1 MRKTFV
7 TALMCLLALA
17 VTAAEKPEKTCEK
30 GAAGCPLALSRRAND
45 YFMAKWSD
53 PTAPTTAKK
62 LRPSNLWTRAVYFEG
77 LMALNDIDPQERYT
91 QYVDTWG
98 NFHKWTPRNGVT
110 TVHADDQCCA
120 QTYLERYCQVGGK
133 EQVRAVKENFDKQI
147 ARGTNR
153 DWTWIDA
160 IQMAMP
166 AYARLYAITKD
177 RKYIDYA
184 MQSYTWSR
192 DTCGGKLFNTEEG
205 LWWRDAN
212 FVPPYKESDG
222 KNCYWSRGN
231 GWVYA
236 AYVRVMMLLPK
247 KDKYY
252 KQLKKDFIMMSEA
265 LLPLQREDG
274 FWNASLA
281 SQDFAGKELSGTAL
295 FLYGMSWGVSN
306 GILKEKDYRQAIDKA
321 WEAIASCVHK
331 DGFLGYVQGTGDRP
345 ASSQPV
351 TYVKEPDFD
360 DYGLGCFLLGATEY
374 HKLKNGIRKETVI
387 KTYED

>member
-1 MRKTFV
+1 MLKKLT
-7 TALMCLLALA
+7 TALFCAFA
-17 VTAAEKPEKTCEK
+17 IASHAQKAADTSCC
-30 GAAGCPLALSRRAND
+30 AAGITPKVMAQRAND

-53 PTAPTTAKK
+53 PTEPTKAKK

-77 LMALNDIDPQERYT
+77 LMALNDIDPQKRYT
-91 QYVDTWG
+91 DYIDTWAT
-98 NFHKWTPRNGVT
+98 FHKWMPRNGVT

-120 QTYLERYCQVGGK
+120 QVYLERYCQTGGEEK
-133 EQVRAVKENFDKQI
+133 VKYVKENFDNQI

-166 AYARLYAITKD
+166 AFVRLSAITKD
-177 RKYIDYA
+177 RKYLDYA

-192 DTCGGKLFNTEEG
+192 DTCGGKLFNTAEG

-236 AYVRVMMLLPK
+236 SYVRVMMLLPK
-247 KDKYY
+247 KDRYY
-252 KQLKKDFIMMSEA
+252 KKMENDFLMMSAA

-281 SQDFAGKELSGTAL
+281 SQDYAGKELSGTAL
-295 FLYGMSWGVSN
+295 FLYGMSWGVRHGYLS
-306 GILKEKDYRQAIDKA
+306 KKKYMPAIEKA
-321 WEAIASCVHK
+321 WSAIASCVHK

-351 TYVKEPDFD
+351 TYEKEPDFD

-374 HKLKNGIRKETVI
+374 HKLKNGINYDTVVRTI
-387 KTYED
+387 E

>member
-1 MRKTFV
+1 M
-7 TALMCLLALA
+7 
-17 VTAAEKPEKTCEK
+17 
-30 GAAGCPLALSRRAND
+30 
-45 YFMAKWSD
+45 
-53 PTAPTTAKK
+53 
-62 LRPSNLWTRAVYFEG
+62 
-77 LMALNDIDPQERYT
+77 
-91 QYVDTWG
+91 
-98 NFHKWTPRNGVT
+98 
-110 TVHADDQCCA
+110 
-120 QTYLERYCQVGGK
+120 
-133 EQVRAVKENFDKQI
+133 
-147 ARGTNR
+147 
-153 DWTWIDA
+153 
-160 IQMAMP
+160 
-166 AYARLYAITKD
+166 
-177 RKYIDYA
+177 
-184 MQSYTWSR
+184 
-192 DTCGGKLFNTEEG
+192 
-205 LWWRDAN
+205 
-212 FVPPYKESDG
+212 
-222 KNCYWSRGN
+222 
-231 GWVYA
+231 YA

-321 WEAIASCVHK
+321 WEAISSCVHK

>member
-1 MRKTFV
+1 MRTTFLS
-7 TALMCLLALA
+7 ALMCLLTLN
-17 VTAAEKPEKTCEK
+17 VTAAEKPEETCQMQSD
-30 GAAGCPLALSRRAND
+30 ACPMQLARRAND

-53 PTAPTTAKK
+53 PTEPTKAKK

-77 LMALNDIDPQERYT
+77 LMALYAIDPQERYT
-91 QYVDTWG
+91 QYTDTWG
-98 NFHKWTPRNGVT
+98 NFHQWTPRNGVT

-120 QTYLERYCQVGGK
+120 QVYLERYTQAGGK
-133 EQVRAVKENFDKQI
+133 EKLEKVKENFDNQM
-147 ARGTNR
+147 ARGTNQ

-166 AYARLYAITKD
+166 AYAQLYAITGE

-231 GWVYA
+231 GWVCA
-236 AYVRVMMLLPK
+236 AYVRVMSQLST

-252 KQLKKDFIMMSEA
+252 KQLKKDYLAMMQA

-295 FLYGMSWGVSN
+295 FLYAMSWGVNN
-306 GILKEKDYRQAIDKA
+306 GILKAKTYRPAIDKA
-321 WEAIASCVHK
+321 WAAIASCVHK

-374 HKLKNGIRKETVI
+374 FKLKHGK
-387 KTYED
+387 K

>member
-1 MRKTFV
+1 MITKLLT
-7 TALMCLLALA
+7 TLMCLLSM
-17 VTAAEKPEKTCEK
+17 TASAEENNSGDCGHE
-30 GAAGCPLALSRRAND
+30 ADGCPLTLARRAND
-45 YFMAKWSD
+45 YFMDKWSD
-53 PTAPTTAKK
+53 PTQPTAAKR

-77 LMALNDIDPQERYT
+77 LMALNDIDKQERYM
-91 QYVDTWG
+91 QYVDKWG

-120 QTYLERYCQVGGK
+120 QVYLARYNQVGGNEK
-133 EQVRAVKENFDKQI
+133 IEKVIENFDNQI

-166 AYARLYAITKD
+166 AFAQLSAITGD

-184 MQSYTWSR
+184 MRSYTWSR
-192 DTCGGKLFNTEEG
+192 DTCGGKLFNIEEG

-236 AYVRVMMLLPK
+236 AYVRVMSELSP

-252 KQLKKDFIMMSEA
+252 KQLKKDFLLMSKA

-295 FLYGMSWGVSN
+295 FLYGMAWGVNN
-306 GILKEKDYRQAIDKA
+306 GILKAKDYRSAMDKA
-321 WEAIASCVHK
+321 WAAMASCVHK

-351 TYVKEPDFD
+351 TYEKEPDFD

-374 HKLKNGIRKETVI
+374 HKFQHGIK
-387 KTYED
+387 

>member
-1 MRKTFV
+1 MTKTLL
-7 TALMCLLALA
+7 TALLCAAAMTGFAQTASSKTNAATDNNALTMA
-17 VTAAEKPEKTCEK
+17 Q
-30 GAAGCPLALSRRAND
+30 RAND

-53 PTAPTTAKK
+53 PTEPTKAKR

-77 LMALNDIDPQERYT
+77 LMALNDIDPQDRYMK
-91 QYVDTWG
+91 YVDTWG
-98 NFHKWTPRNGVT
+98 DFHKWTPRNGVT

-120 QTYLERYCQVGGK
+120 QVYLERYCQVGGK
-133 EQVRAVKENFDKQI
+133 EKVEKVKENFDQQI

-166 AYARLYAITKD
+166 AFTRLAAITGD
-177 RKYIDYA
+177 RKYLDYA

-236 AYVRVMMLLPK
+236 SYVRVMMTLSA

-252 KQLKKDFIMMSEA
+252 KYMKKDFLAMSKA

-295 FLYGMSWGVSN
+295 FLYGMSWGVRH
-306 GILKEKDYRQAIDKA
+306 GYLKKKEYMPAIEKA
-321 WEAIASCVHK
+321 WAAIASCVHK

-351 TYVKEPDFD
+351 TYEKEPDFD
-360 DYGLGCFLLGATEY
+360 DYGLGAFLLGATEY
-374 HKLKNGIRKETVI
+374 YKLKNGINYDTVI
-387 KTYED
+387 KQY